1 MDKGIVYGKSV
12 FVGTRVFL
20 KNISPLNNRT
30 EMPKALFV
38 IKKLLAFGLCY
49 WAGLLLGEGA
59 VIGLHFACGK
69 NVFRGEMFGFTEST
83 LIQYYGYIIPI
94 AAVLFY
100 WRHIEKRRLREMGI
114 TKNIGGWFKGAALGA
129 ALLAACV
136 GAVTLTGSIKFA
148 GFAEK
153 PDIPML
159 VMFFFGFVIQGAYE
173 EILCRGLML
182 RSLGDKVPFPA
193 ALAANTLVFTCPHL
207 GALTEGEPKYVLTG
221 ILCLIS
227 ISCLFTFLTVRTGSI
242 WAACGLHSI
251 WNFGL
256 YCILGLDLSGMDE
269 ISVSLINMRA
279 AGESLLNGGKYGI
292 ESSII
297 TAAVITAFAAVIAIT
312 KERKVG

>member
-59 VIGLHFACGK
+59 IIGLHFACGK

-94 AAVLFY
+94 AAVLLY
-100 WRHIEKRRLREMGI
+100 WKRIEKCELREMGI

-136 GAVTLTGSIKFA
+136 SAVTLTGSIKFA

-227 ISCLFTFLTVRTGSI
+227 ISCLFTFLMVRTGSI

-279 AGESLLNGGKYGI
+279 MGESLLNGGKYGI

-297 TAAVITAFAAVIAIT
+297 TAAVITAFAAVIGIT